1 MQKRMGKPSSRLDKI
16 LSDIIVIGSMV
27 GIGIFVL
34 FLSFKAEASYTYEAN
49 QSLIDL
55 TGASGTTNLG
65 ASDDGVSGAFNIG
78 FTFDYYGQAFT
89 QARVATN
96 GCLHFKTSGVYCNDY
111 TPDPISGQHTYTMY
125 PFWTDL
131 IRDNDSKVLAKSF
144 SDKTVF
150 GWYGL
155 REYNRSG
162 SDNSFEVIL
171 WTNDTFEFRYGGL
184 NIINHDVLIGEVG
197 NGVSQA
203 YQYLF
208 HDKCGTG
215 TTNASNCVSANWNA
229 TSYNTS
235 LENGGSLYG
244 LGAGNSI
251 DCSNALNDPSCSG
264 YASAY
269 LTQQCDITQ
278 LHSETCPRY
287 WEAYDDLQC
296 NLDSQYGPFC
306 PGYRQQESV
315 AFFNEDNVDYGFN
328 QEDMWYDEEYDEWL
342 DSSDPCYENRCE
354 GFTDADWYALDAEQ
368 FGQDQVDEWFGTDIS
383 FSDDGMV
390 NFDSTPMTSYDDLD
404 VLMDVWDTE
413 QEQHHQEEML
423 LDEFTFQET
432 FLIEDYSE
440 PETFI
445 EFNSVEELEE
455 WFEEETHQEEERM
468 AQEMAEL
475 DEPEEEFIEEI
486 FEEETVEE
494 IFEAQER
501 IVEAEIEEERIEREE
516 APEEFEENFVEEFQL
531 VEREEAEGKSSVSRN
546 IALRIIASTITT
558 ANQSVSGTNSG
569 NSIHATGNSI
579 ASGNAVSASSS
590 AGFSTSSSPSM
601 SDQFA
606 SSTAQTNQV
615 LNMSSMSVSNSSFNS
630 TSVETET
637 VSTDTIVTRGTVET
651 TQDQMDT
658 SIASVG
664 TNTESETTV
673 ENIIAQNLQT
683 AQEQVITRQEETGEY
698 GSENAIIAVM
708 GFLPGFNNY
717 RMVSVPEK
725 ELWYEP
731 KSIYTNNTISDNT
744 VAFYGLA
751 EQSINTLTELKNLQ
765 PNL

>member
-1 MQKRMGKPSSRLDKI
+1 
-16 LSDIIVIGSMV
+16 
-27 GIGIFVL
+27 
-34 FLSFKAEASYTYEAN
+34 
-49 QSLIDL
+49 
-55 TGASGTTNLG
+55 
-65 ASDDGVSGAFNIG
+65 
-78 FTFDYYGQAFT
+78 
-89 QARVATN
+89 
-96 GCLHFKTSGVYCNDY
+96 
-111 TPDPISGQHTYTMY
+111 MY

-468 AQEMAEL
+468 EEEMAEL